1 MATKAKTSGTPA
13 AAQASAQGPEVML
26 QEALALFQG
35 GKAEAAKT
43 AFLALESQAQ
53 AQGHLGIAR
62 TAKVHLRAL
71 DQQVKGAAS
80 FAIQPELDAQILINK
95 DEPEAALEV
104 LDKALGTQADRA
116 ILHYLKAVALAQLH
130 QAEGSAQCLAK
141 ASELDPGMLY
151 LFHLESDFDPLR
163 HQAVFARFERY

>member
-13 AAQASAQGPEVML
+13 ATQATAQGPEVML
-26 QEALALFQG
+26 QEALVLFQG

-43 AFLALESQAQ
+43 AFQALEAQAQ
-53 AQGHLGIAR
+53 ALGNLGIAR

-71 DQQVKGAAS
+71 DQQVKGAAI
-80 FAIQPELDAQILINK
+80 FAAQPELDAQILINK
-95 DEPEAALEV
+95 DEPEAAVEV
-104 LDKALGTQADRA
+104 LDKALGSQADRA

-130 QAEGSAQCLAK
+130 QAEGSAQCLTK
-141 ASELDPGMLY
+141 AAELDPGMLY